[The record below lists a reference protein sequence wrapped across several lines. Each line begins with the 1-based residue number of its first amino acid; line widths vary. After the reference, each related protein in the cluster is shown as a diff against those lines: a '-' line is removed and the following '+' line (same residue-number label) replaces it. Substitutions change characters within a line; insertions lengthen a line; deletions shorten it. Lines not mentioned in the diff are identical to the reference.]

1 MIISEFQGIFPN
13 EIDDLVKLPGIGRTT
28 AGAIKSLAFD
38 QRGLILDGNVKRVLS
53 RYHKIEGWSGSSKT
67 NQTLWFYADKHTP
80 NTNVREYTQAIM
92 DIGAT
97 VCKKNNP
104 CCTSCPIHEKCK
116 AFMENEVLSYPAKRP
131 HKKIQERSCYFL
143 IIKDKN
149 SNNYSLDNIQLLC
162 YNHYFLTVGDIFNK
176 QDVKQIESQ
185 QEHYGTTENIE
196 WEVDDYHLQ
205 RLKELGLDD
214 DEDDVNQYISRI

>member
-1 MIISEFQGIFPN
+1 MANKKKFLSKEQIVAAQGKTLSNMAAARYLHVSYQHYKKYAKMYNLFDSHKNQAGKGIPKFLKGPKKMPHMIEIIEGRIAASSFDPNKLKYALIEQGYLSEECAVCGFK
-13 EIDDLVKLPGIGRTT
+13 ER
-28 AGAIKSLAFD
+28 
-38 QRGLILDGNVKRVLS
+38 RVLDY
-53 RYHKIEGWSGSSKT
+53 RMPLLLH
-67 NQTLWFYADKHTP
+67 F
-80 NTNVREYTQAIM
+80 
-92 DIGAT
+92 
-97 VCKKNNP
+97 
-104 CCTSCPIHEKCK
+104 
-116 AFMENEVLSYPAKRP
+116 
-131 HKKIQERSCYFL
+131 
-143 IIKDKN
+143 KDKN